1 MESKLESKLNEK
13 YVRGVSFDAMN
24 NADLRHYSFTL
35 RGKTPGYKRTRR
47 SRTFMMATDLANY
60 SEYALN
66 WASDEVMDDG
76 DELIVLRVVTVDMSD
91 KRSIIQAQL
100 EYESK
105 QAREKAN
112 KVMERI
118 MESSG
123 PDSKI
128 SVIIEFVIGKVQET
142 IQDMIS
148 MYQPS
153 LLIVGTRGLSEF
165 QGMLLGSV
173 SKYCLQHSPI
183 PVTVVRPVEDKS
195 IKKHKAKKNRLSAMI
210 RLGGSRPGSE
220 SDSDDEKQQQHEEKQ
235 HPERPTLDKRF
246 GRLSFIGRSRSPS
259 PSPSN
264 SKSRSK

>member
-1 MESKLESKLNEK
+1 METKSTEK

-35 RGKTPGYKRTRR
+35 SGKTPGYKRTRR

-60 SEYALN
+60 SEFALN

-91 KRSIIQAQL
+91 KKSIIQAQL

-105 QAREKAN
+105 QAREKAT

-128 SVIIEFVIGKVQET
+128 RVIIEFVIGKVQET

-165 QGMLLGSV
+165 QGMLLGSI

-183 PVTVVRPVEDKS
+183 PVTVVRPVEEKA
-195 IKKHKAKKNRLSAMI
+195 KKLKVKKNRLSAMI
-210 RLGGSRPGSE
+210 RLGGNSRPGSDD
-220 SDSDDEKQQQHEEKQ
+220 DSDDDNKPTEEKQ
-235 HPERPTLDKRF
+235 SQRIERPSLDKRF
-246 GRLSFIGRSRSPS
+246 SKLSFMGRSRSPS
-259 PSPSN
+259 PSPSPSN
-264 SKSRSK
+264 SKTRSK